1 MPALL
6 DADPAGNR
14 DWNPAHPSED
24 DIKHATRI
32 FEPCD
37 RWRLDFPRACGLL
50 RSGIRLQQVCIMPF
64 AIASTQ
70 IRFLDGLLEVDMGDC
85 NLVSPQA
92 GGDGGGI
99 PPLAPVPVM
108 GVPVVP
114 GQAAPPPAGGGGGVA
129 ASVVDEVLAR
139 LRCDNPGTRKG
150 RVSGV
155 RVGFYVARALPQW
168 PPPPTAR
175 RPPTTPLSCRDEP
188 GPRGAGGRP
197 LGQEEQDRRRAE
209 QPRAPKPQQ
218 HAVRRRARAARPVCA
233 RRDDA
238 AYLQTGLATLWS
250 TAPDAKNGNGD
261 LALSPPGLYT
271 PDAVD
276 GIRAG
281 LLRALKTK
289 NRALERN
296 APSQIEALLPALKL
310 VLSISTIRDAVAPK
324 AGDPNAPPKGLD
336 EVLSYPWSDRNQAF
350 LQAVKKNDGSQAPVL
365 AELKEYKR
373 SLRVYLTR
381 LHVVLGA
388 GTASLPDLV
397 LQQVEQQA
405 QALRECQ
412 DENKRL
418 ENSLNVVRTKLLS
431 QTQLLQSAQK
441 RIAGLKQVMQELLER
456 ARQAEDRQAELNAEI
471 QDLNDEIAAK
481 QATLE
486 SLQAQNAVLTQQ
498 LTDQSA
504 QLAQATEEEAKQ
516 RLRADELFAEN
527 SEMRAKLIDAQAQCN
542 AAKGDASASAAAC
555 AAAEANVQQLEERI
569 RELSEAERT
578 ARQGEEAASS
588 AVAALRAAIETL
600 DEQLEEAN
608 RQFEARQGEIA
619 ACYAREQGHQEELR
633 ECREMQ
639 DLADKEASNQRTRAE
654 ALQQKLDQCL
664 EDHARV
670 ERLLDEAQAVH
681 RAEQAE
687 SFEEIERLRIQI
699 QDLHDAQSQAARSN
713 AALREESADQEHRN
727 SALFQSLAKMQL
739 DALPNYQERI
749 ARARELSRDLG
760 LFATRALMDPVM
772 GNYRTKTLLSSVNA
786 VAQSEDARSE
796 AELAAVANSTQFQA
810 ECDAL
815 KVALTSGQPMGWS
828 DALYTDALAL
838 ICPNLRSWEFY
849 EFHAT
854 TATHTFSLP
863 ISVGSDDEVFCFVPL
878 TSVAKAAWDLADEE
892 KRKNIASLLCW
903 IYNLPTA
910 TVDASGEQASDARWT
925 LEEAPAGDGASALPY
940 LKYALPRQL
949 SAAYHAAAGEELVLR
964 AAAGQLKNSVQWS
977 EEAGLSCAT
986 G

>member
-1 MPALL
+1 M
-6 DADPAGNR
+6 
-14 DWNPAHPSED
+14 
-24 DIKHATRI
+24 K
-32 FEPCD
+32 
-37 RWRLDFPRACGLL
+37 
-50 RSGIRLQQVCIMPF
+50 
-64 AIASTQ
+64 
-70 IRFLDGLLEVDMGDC
+70 
-85 NLVSPQA
+85 
-92 GGDGGGI
+92 
-99 PPLAPVPVM
+99 
-108 GVPVVP
+108 
-114 GQAAPPPAGGGGGVA
+114 
-129 ASVVDEVLAR
+129 
-139 LRCDNPGTRKG
+139 K
-150 RVSGV
+150 
-155 RVGFYVARALPQW
+155 
-168 PPPPTAR
+168 
-175 RPPTTPLSCRDEP
+175 
-188 GPRGAGGRP
+188 
-197 LGQEEQDRRRAE
+197 
-209 QPRAPKPQQ
+209 
-218 HAVRRRARAARPVCA
+218 
-233 RRDDA
+233 
-238 AYLQTGLATLWS
+238 
-250 TAPDAKNGNGD
+250 
-261 LALSPPGLYT
+261 T
-271 PDAVD
+271 PD
-276 GIRAG
+276 
-281 LLRALKTK
+281 
-289 NRALERN
+289 
-296 APSQIEALLPALKL
+296 
-310 VLSISTIRDAVAPK
+310 
-324 AGDPNAPPKGLD
+324 
-336 EVLSYPWSDRNQAF
+336 
-350 LQAVKKNDGSQAPVL
+350 APVL

-441 RIAGLKQVMQELLER
+441 RIAGLTAKVMQELTS
-456 ARQAEDRQAELNAEI
+456 ARKRPKRKSAELWRKGCKR
-471 QDLNDEIAAK
+471 NDEIAAK
-481 QATLE
+481 QATLGQT
-486 SLQAQNAVLTQQ
+486 QAKLCAERRS
-498 LTDQSA
+498 DAAAA
-504 QLAQATEEEAKQ
+504 QTERERDDAQVAQATEEEAKQ

-727 SALFQSLAKMQL
+727 SVLFQSLAKMQL
-739 DALPNYQERI
+739 DALPNYQERT

-925 LEEAPAGDGASALPY
+925 LEEASAGDGASALPY

-977 EEAGLSCAT
+977 KEASLSCAT